1 MTVINNSDVRFI
13 QHKNGFNIDD
23 KDVIRNREEADLAE
37 FSQIDIK
44 NAVNNLSN
52 DDVGKPK
59 LRQPVVKANGK
70 DLASNAKEAFEI
82 LLVHVGNKSELLF
95 DFSLSLEDKKTIA
108 NIDNINDVRHFDI
121 RTLSNGYTGNQDN
134 LILVLLISALTE
146 LKTRRQLANVQIQI
160 AYDAIK
166 SSAKNTVEAA
176 KDGEKQAITVAMVS
190 LAMSGA
196 GTVGAVKGLS
206 KQNSSLKF
214 HDSQAVKLNATA
226 TEQQNAALNASRNAS
241 VDNETAAAFMSQAHE
256 SRTKAEMLRLSGR
269 LMQNKAQKVSV
280 ASNAVQ
286 QNSTAVGQMA
296 GQSHAI
302 EQSEKLSK
310 SQLDL
315 AKERAYNEVA
325 QMDKKALHEVQELL
339 KQILLMCAEE
349 SRRRDQ
355 TSRNIIG

>member
-1 MTVINNSDVRFI
+1 MTAINNSDIRFI

-23 KDVIRNREEADLAE
+23 KDVIRNREKADLAE

-52 DDVGKPK
+52 NDVGKPK

-70 DLASNAKEAFEI
+70 DLASNAKEAFES
-82 LLVHVGNKSELLF
+82 LLIHVENKPELLF
-95 DFSLSLEDKKTIA
+95 DFSLSLEDKKTID
-108 NIDNINDVRHFDI
+108 NIDDARHFDI

-146 LKTRRQLANVQIQI
+146 LKTRRQLANVQIKI

-176 KDGEKQAITVAMVS
+176 KDGKKQAITVAMVS
-190 LAMSGA
+190 LAMSGV
-196 GTVGAVKGLS
+196 GTVGAVKSLS

-214 HDSQAVKLNATA
+214 HDSQSIKLNANA
-226 TEQQNAALNASRNAS
+226 TKQQNAALNASRNAGA
-241 VDNETAAAFMSQAHE
+241 DNEAAAAFMSQAQE
-256 SRTKAEMLRLSGR
+256 SRTKAEMLQVSGR
-269 LMQNKAQKVSV
+269 LMRNKAQKVLM
-280 ASNAVQ
+280 ASNAIQ
-286 QNSTAVGQMA
+286 QNSTAVGQIA
-296 GQSHAI
+296 GQSYAI
-302 EQSEKLSK
+302 EQSEKLSQ

-325 QMDKKALHEVQELL
+325 QMDKKALNEVQELL
-339 KQILLMCAEE
+339 KQVLLMCSEE